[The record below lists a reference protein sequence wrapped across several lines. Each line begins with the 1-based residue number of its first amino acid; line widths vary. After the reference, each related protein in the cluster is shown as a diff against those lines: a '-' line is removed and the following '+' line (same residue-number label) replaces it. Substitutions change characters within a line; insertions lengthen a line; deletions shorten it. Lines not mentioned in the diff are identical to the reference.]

1 MEYIKEE
8 IKNYIIAGGIIG
20 IMLAVVTIAGILAD
34 KL

>member
-1 MEYIKEE
+1 MEYIKEG
-8 IKNYIIAGGIIG
+8 IKNYIIAGGAIG

>member
-8 IKNYIIAGGIIG
+8 IKSYIIAGGVIG
-20 IMLAVVTIAGILAD
+20 IMLTVVTIAGILAD

>member
-8 IKNYIIAGGIIG
+8 IKSYIIAGGVIG

>member
-1 MEYIKEE
+1 MEYIKEG

>member
-8 IKNYIIAGGIIG
+8 IKNYIIVGGAIG

>member
-8 IKNYIIAGGIIG
+8 IKSYIIVGGVIG

>member
-8 IKNYIIAGGIIG
+8 IKNYIIAGGAIG